1 MKKIVAITALILL
14 VACSKTHTTQMKSGP
29 IATAAIGALVGG
41 ITAGQFG
48 SGAGQLIFTILGGA
62 LGAGVGY
69 SIGEQLVPSDLSRF
83 RDSAKYAMD
92 DTRDGE
98 LYNWTNPSTGVAG
111 TIKPTRTYYAGE
123 NIYCRDFEAKIA
135 VNQDIGEASSR
146 ACRVAGGPW
155 YLEPNV

>member
-1 MKKIVAITALILL
+1 MKKIVAITVLILL
-14 VACSKTHTTQMKSGP
+14 VACSNTHTTQMKSGP
-29 IATAAIGALVGG
+29 ITTAAIGALVGG

-83 RDSAKYAMD
+83 RDSAKFAMD

-98 LYNWTNPSTGVAG
+98 LYN
-111 TIKPTRTYYAGE
+111 
-123 NIYCRDFEAKIA
+123 
-135 VNQDIGEASSR
+135 
-146 ACRVAGGPW
+146 
-155 YLEPNV
+155 

>member
-1 MKKIVAITALILL
+1 MRKVVVIAAWISL
-14 VACSKTHTTQMKSGP
+14 VACSNTHVTQMKSGP
-29 IATAAIGALVGG
+29 ITTAAIGALVGG

-48 SGAGQLIFTILGGA
+48 SGTGQLIFTILGGT

-69 SIGEQLVPSDLSRF
+69 SIGEQLIPSDLTRF
-83 RDSAKYAMD
+83 RDSAKLAMN

-155 YLEPNV
+155 FLEPNV

>member
-1 MKKIVAITALILL
+1 MKKMVAITALILL

-41 ITAGQFG
+41 ITAGQNG
-48 SGAGQLIFTILGGA
+48 SGAGPLIFTILGGA

-83 RDSAKYAMD
+83 QDSAKFAMD

-135 VNQDIGEASSR
+135 VKQDIGEASSR

-155 YLEPNV
+155 YLETNV

>member
-1 MKKIVAITALILL
+1 MKKIIAITALILL
-14 VACSKTHTTQMKSGP
+14 AACSKTHTTQIKSGP
-29 IATAAIGALVGG
+29 ITTAAIGALVGG
-41 ITAGQFG
+41 ITAGQCG
-48 SGAGQLIFTILGGA
+48 SGAGQIIFTILGGG
-62 LGAGVGY
+62 LGAGVVY
-69 SIGEQLVPSDLSRF
+69 SIGEQLVPSDLSHF

-92 DTRDGE
+92 DTKDGE

-111 TIKPTRTYYAGE
+111 TIKPIRTYYVGE

-135 VNQDIGEASSR
+135 VNQDIGETSSR